1 MTHAGGEQW
10 AACGRMLK
18 GAEEVVVGAG
28 GGRVRCEEAGREQ
41 DDDGR
46 TESR

>member
-1 MTHAGGEQW
+1 MGSLRTDVEGSGG
-10 AACGRMLK
+10 G
-18 GAEEVVVGAG
+18 GGGG